1 MNYHS
6 RLQRMEAKYLP
17 RQAPFVRAMYEY
29 GEDRRLAAVVISG
42 RRFERLPGESKS
54 GLTARVSEGMA
65 MDPSQ
70 IIWRDII
77 DARDG
82 KPYPWADDVPVAPAI

>member
-6 RLQRMEAKYLP
+6 RLQRMEAKHLP

-29 GEDRRLAAVVISG
+29 AEDGQISAVVIG
-42 RRFERLPGESKS
+42 KRRVERLPGETKDQLS
-54 GLTARVSEGMA
+54 ARASEGLGENV
-65 MDPSQ
+65 
-70 IIWRDII
+70 IWRDII

-82 KPYPWADDVPVAPAI
+82 KP